1 MQIVWFSWKDIGHP
15 QAGGAEVVSH
25 NLRVRLAQ
33 HGHKVHLIT
42 AKYANSLSE
51 EIVEGVHVHRVGGR
65 YSVYYKAHFYY
76 KNKLKNSI
84 DIVIDEM
91 NTIPFFTPTVI
102 REKNL
107 THILLAYQLAR
118 KVWFYQMIFPLSLI
132 GYLVEPLYLYFL
144 RNRYKVVVT
153 ESESTKAELAG
164 YGFNSDIVKVFRV
177 GMDLQPVKS
186 LYTKDSSTKILFF
199 GALRPMKRPL
209 DAIKAFEIARDK
221 TPALTMKIAG
231 NNKGSYAKKVQR
243 YIEFSRHKNA
253 IEIIGSVS
261 LKKKKQLM
269 KEATLLLATSTKEG
283 WGLIITEANSQGT
296 PAIAYNVS
304 GLNDSVIH
312 NKTGKLSIANPQ
324 AMAAAIVDLLKNKKE
339 YDKLRKSAYN
349 NSKQFTFTTSYN
361 DFSVIINRAH
371 DKKN

>member
-1 MQIVWFSWKDIGHP
+1 MHIVWFSWKDISHP

-33 HGHKVHLIT
+33 DGHTVHLIT
-42 AKYANSLSE
+42 ARYGHSLSE
-51 EIVEGVHVHRVGGR
+51 EIVEGVHIHRIGGR
-65 YSVYYKAHFYY
+65 YSVYIKAHLYFR
-76 KNKLKNSI
+76 KKLKNSI
-84 DIVIDEM
+84 DTVIDEM
-91 NTIPFFTPTVI
+91 NTLPFFTPIAI

-107 THILLAYQLAR
+107 THILLTYQLAR

-132 GYLVEPLYLYFL
+132 GYLLEPLYLYL
-144 RNRYKVVVT
+144 LKNRYKIIVT
-153 ESESTKAELAG
+153 ESESTKTELTK
-164 YGFNSDIVKVFRV
+164 YGFNSKKIKVFRV
-177 GMDLQPVKS
+177 GMDLQPIKYLDVK
-186 LYTKDSSTKILFF
+186 KSSTTILFF

-209 DAIKAFEIARDK
+209 DAIKAFEFARDK
-221 TPALTMKIAG
+221 IPDLIMQVAG
-231 NNKGSYAKKVQR
+231 NNSDPYAKKIQK
-243 YIEFSRHKNA
+243 YIEFSRHKDA
-253 IEIIGSVS
+253 INIIGSVT
-261 LKKKKQLM
+261 LKQKKQLM
-269 KEATLLLATSTKEG
+269 QEATLLLATSIKEG
-283 WGLIITEANSQGT
+283 WGLIVTEANSQGT

-312 NKTGKLSIANPQ
+312 DETGKLSSENPR

-361 DFSVIINRAH
+361 DFSVIINGAH